1 MANATNTPV
10 RSHGYGNNASQGDNS
25 GAGGDAT
32 VVLVTN
38 RAVCSGP
45 TQERYK
51 YYVKHQ
57 VAWLEFQGMK

>member
-10 RSHGYGNNASQGDNS
+10 RSHGHGNNASQGDNS

-38 RAVCSGP
+38 RAVCSGR
-45 TQERYK
+45 T
-51 YYVKHQ
+51 
-57 VAWLEFQGMK
+57 WLWSVLRRSATSTT